1 MAIFSLSARALLLA
15 VLLTTG
21 VTGNP
26 IGLASSDSISIC
38 DTVKC
43 TADTICKVID
53 GKAQCV
59 PKPIECGKA
68 VCEPGTTCCNPSCGL
83 CVKPGMACT
92 AHICPPIIV
101 EPPCWTTSNWGKLVQ
116 CGPNVCKAGLEC
128 CNESC
133 GICVEPGKGCTMQF
147 CGGEQCGKTV
157 CAAGLVCCNSSCGI
171 CAPPNGACTMQF
183 CADGV

>member
-26 IGLASSDSISIC
+26 IGVASSDSISTC

-43 TADTICKVID
+43 TADTICKVI
-53 GKAQCV
+53 GGQAQCV

-68 VCEPGTTCCNPSCGL
+68 VCEPGTTCCNASCGL
-83 CVKPGMACT
+83 CVKPGMGCT

-101 EPPCWTTSNWGKLVQ
+101 EPPTNQQ

-133 GICVEPGKGCTMQF
+133 GICVEPGK
-147 CGGEQCGKTV
+147 
-157 CAAGLVCCNSSCGI
+157 
-171 CAPPNGACTMQF
+171 
-183 CADGV
+183 